1 MRKNSKNPKKIRKK
15 GHFDPILTP
24 PPSKTPTLESKKIK
38 KPPYFF
44 RGIMVYINL
53 TIVHK
58 DSDYISKIISK
69 YQSDSF

>member
-38 KPPYFF
+38 KPRIFLEELW
-44 RGIMVYINL
+44 YI
-53 TIVHK
+53 
-58 DSDYISKIISK
+58 
-69 YQSDSF
+69 